1 MKKATGNS
9 IASLVLGLI
18 GIIAWTFP
26 LVGYPVTII
35 GFILGIVGYNKDKS
49 GTAIAGIVL
58 SVIFF
63 IATIISSVV
72 GVAIMK
78 SRYGY

>member
-1 MKKATGNS
+1 MKATGNS

-18 GIIAWTFP
+18 GVLAWIIP
-26 LVGYPVTII
+26 LIGYPVTII

-49 GTAIAGIVL
+49 GTAIAGIIL
-58 SVIFF
+58 SVLFF
-63 IATIISSVV
+63 IATIISSIL

-78 SRYGY
+78 AKYGY